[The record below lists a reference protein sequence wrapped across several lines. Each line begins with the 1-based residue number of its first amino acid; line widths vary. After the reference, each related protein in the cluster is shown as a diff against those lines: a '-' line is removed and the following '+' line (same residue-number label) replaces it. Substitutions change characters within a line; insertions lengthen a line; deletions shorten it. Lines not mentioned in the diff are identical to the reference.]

1 MIVAIERDITAI
13 KVHEQELAHAK
24 VLAEK
29 GERAKSVFLATMSHE
44 IRTPMNGII
53 GLSDLLADLDLSEDA
68 QAYARTIN
76 ESADALLAIIND
88 ILDISKLDAGHL
100 TMEPRQ
106 FDLNSCFR
114 NSVELFST
122 RAASK
127 GIYLDVI
134 QDEVF
139 PKDAIGD
146 SGRIRQ
152 ILLNV
157 IGNAVKFASQG
168 GVALKANVSETQSGY
183 SVKVDVIDTGIGVSG
198 DRTAQIFE
206 KFQQADSRTTRK
218 FGGTALGLS
227 ISRQLARLMD
237 GDIVVHS
244 EPGNGSTFQSL

>member
-1 MIVAIERDITAI
+1 MRRFSPR
-13 KVHEQELAHAK
+13 
-24 VLAEK
+24 K
-29 GERAKSVFLATMSHE
+29 GSAQKSVFLATMSHE

-76 ESADALLAIIND
+76 VSADALLAIIND

-114 NSVELFST
+114 SSVELFST

-157 IGNAVKFASQG
+157 IGNAA
-168 GVALKANVSETQSGY
+168 
-183 SVKVDVIDTGIGVSG
+183 
-198 DRTAQIFE
+198 
-206 KFQQADSRTTRK
+206 
-218 FGGTALGLS
+218 
-227 ISRQLARLMD
+227 
-237 GDIVVHS
+237 
-244 EPGNGSTFQSL
+244 